1 MADNELSSDARPL
14 GSNRPASTALIIAT
28 ALAVVAVLGG
38 LAYLAL
44 GDDSSVPEI
53 PPVTLEGVELTLGA
67 TAQPFA
73 TDRACGVYVVPVDN
87 TSEAD
92 AARLARAL
100 RRKAPVQTCVTPSFR
115 LDSSAVDH
123 RREQLDAVS
132 VADQLARAFQ
142 GARGIAPATVL
153 GVTAFDMYSSTFADD
168 EFDFGA
174 AKQFRQLKQGFAAV
188 STARMGSDEERFRR
202 LETMAM
208 RYLGLLYFGLPES
221 SDPTSALARSIRTV
235 EELDLLEP
243 RVADPQPSNAELVA
257 AREEVLSRK

>member
-1 MADNELSSDARPL
+1 MASSEVSSGRR
-14 GSNRPASTALIIAT
+14 SALIV
-28 ALAVVAVLGG
+28 AVVAVFGG
-38 LAYLAL
+38 VSC
-44 GDDSSVPEI
+44 GDSSSLPEI
-53 PPVTLEGVELTLGA
+53 APVTAESVALTLGA

-73 TDRACGVYVVPVDN
+73 PDRACGVYVVPVDSA
-87 TSEAD
+87 SEAD

-100 RRKAPVQTCVTPSFR
+100 RRKAPVQACVTPSFR

-123 RREQLDAVS
+123 RREQLDTVT

-142 GARGIAPATVL
+142 DARGIAPATVL

-174 AKQFRQLKQGFAAV
+174 AKQFGQQKQGFAVV
-188 STARMGSDEERFRR
+188 STARMGSGEERFRR
-202 LETMAM
+202 LETMSM

-221 SDPTSALARSIRTV
+221 SDPTSALAPAVRTL

-243 RVADPQPSNAELVA
+243 RFADPQPSNAALVA
-257 AREEVLSRK
+257 AREEFLSRK